1 MRFCSV
7 ASRRGRGVI
16 RSSCGVAALCLP
28 HHSPVVSFAS
38 RLSVSYGVS
47 LFVLHA
53 LRAGAAW
60 RACSS
65 HRGLIVLV
73 WRGRSWCR
81 GVLLCLPVSSDL
93 FFSCRRSGRSFSSRR
108 GVSSLVSWS
117 GEALASRLILGGSG
131 WAAVL
136 VLSSRCSISFC
147 VAAFRPSFRFASRLV
162 VLLFVS
168 FVSSAV
174 LLLVSSCVSSCIV
187 PSYPFRRLVSS
198 ERGGVA
204 WRSSSSCHNRPR
216 SCVVPSAVPSCDAS
230 ERDGLAF
237 LSHVAGRS
245 LPVSFYYFV
254 IVSVGVSWR
263 GVCGEIELT
272 KTARLPFLSHP
283 SHPARARLVGAMRNR
298 TRSNDSEKR
307 ARCRSVLTPWLPYM
321 PAGRFRKPI
330 PCLLIPRPG
339 GGGQYEAGGQGRA
352 GGEGVGRKWKE
363 ENVLAFIASSLRL
376 VLSP

>member
-38 RLSVSYGVS
+38 RLSVSCGVS

-136 VLSSRCSISFC
+136 VLPSRTRCLLTFMPSGMGRCRSRHRRSNPLLIVLWLWGMCS
-147 VAAFRPSFRFASRLV
+147 VWYL
-162 VLLFVS
+162 
-168 FVSSAV
+168 
-174 LLLVSSCVSSCIV
+174 
-187 PSYPFRRLVSS
+187 PF
-198 ERGGVA
+198 
-204 WRSSSSCHNRPR
+204 SSSSPA
-216 SCVVPSAVPSCDAS
+216 SCSPLAIALASCRQFDLTN
-230 ERDGLAF
+230 ETGDGT
-237 LSHVAGRS
+237 
-245 LPVSFYYFV
+245 
-254 IVSVGVSWR
+254 R
-263 GVCGEIELT
+263 G
-272 KTARLPFLSHP
+272 
-283 SHPARARLVGAMRNR
+283 
-298 TRSNDSEKR
+298 
-307 ARCRSVLTPWLPYM
+307 
-321 PAGRFRKPI
+321 
-330 PCLLIPRPG
+330 CLLG
-339 GGGQYEAGGQGRA
+339 YC
-352 GGEGVGRKWKE
+352 GV
-363 ENVLAFIASSLRL
+363 AHHASSMNVYNEYDVCDIYKRYKNTRIREYDRYMG
-376 VLSP
+376 